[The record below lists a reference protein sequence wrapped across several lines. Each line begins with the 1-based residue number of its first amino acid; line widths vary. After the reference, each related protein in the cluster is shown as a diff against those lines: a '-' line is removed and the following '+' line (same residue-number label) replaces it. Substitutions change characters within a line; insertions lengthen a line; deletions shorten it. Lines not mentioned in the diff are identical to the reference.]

1 MRMPKST
8 FKLVSVLFFIVA
20 FFSCAAKSKDATTL
34 SSSETSEEKVTQMDL
49 SGALAISESLG
60 KTIIDIPVSSE
71 TQPHAKY
78 DNSNNIVV
86 SFTPPIAHFDIPV
99 LDTSLVKSVTKSDSN
114 GLVDSVTV
122 FLGTKSKFL
131 LSKQGENIAR
141 LVLVPDEIPV
151 TSPLPTN
158 YISSLDFRERKEGLQ
173 ITAYSSLPFEVT
185 PKDSDVFQLQF
196 AKAQFLENLLKKYDL
211 SQLRTPIK
219 HVLAQNNDGGALLSL
234 AGVRNPALS
243 IQRKNDE
250 TIILVKVKSESIRR
264 GQPLKI
270 SGKTKASPD
279 ASALDAASD
288 AEIQELNT
296 LFPGMKEHYTGER
309 ISIDLQDADVEL
321 VLRLISEVSGYNL
334 ILDDEISG
342 KISLKLVDIPW
353 DQALDLVLLQ
363 RNLGV
368 VMKGNI
374 MRVASAAKLEAERAQ
389 LQKAREA
396 AMQAKAS
403 LENLAPLKTDYI
415 QINYSTA
422 ADFEGKVKTFISPR
436 GSVSS
441 DPRTNILIVTDTE
454 ATLKRI
460 SSFIKKLDRAERQV
474 MIEARVVYATD
485 EFQRSLGVK
494 WGTGYATE
502 SKENEPKE
510 QWRGR
515 VGSTG
520 LNMINTVNG
529 ITLGGS
535 IGKYLGKDLFA
546 LDASLQLGEAKNL
559 VKTISSPRILTLNNN
574 RAEIQQ
580 GTKLATATESSSGGT
595 TTEYEEAVLRISVLP
610 QITPDNKLILDLE
623 INDDSPKSDG
633 RDIDTKQTKTKMMV
647 NDRETIVIGG
657 VQKTTETTGS
667 NKVPGIGDIPGLGWL
682 FKNTYDSK
690 SKAELLIFIQPR
702 IL

>member
-20 FFSCAAKSKDATTL
+20 FSSCAAKSKDATTL
-34 SSSETSEEKVTQMDL
+34 SSSETSEEKVTQTDL

-86 SFTPPIAHFDIPV
+86 SFTPPIVHFDIPV

-141 LVLVPDEIPV
+141 LVLVPDEIPA

-270 SGKTKASPD
+270 SGKTK
-279 ASALDAASD
+279 
-288 AEIQELNT
+288 
-296 LFPGMKEHYTGER
+296 
-309 ISIDLQDADVEL
+309 
-321 VLRLISEVSGYNL
+321 VSF
-334 ILDDEISG
+334 
-342 KISLKLVDIPW
+342 ISL
-353 DQALDLVLLQ
+353 
-363 RNLGV
+363 NLS
-368 VMKGNI
+368 
-374 MRVASAAKLEAERAQ
+374 SA
-389 LQKAREA
+389 
-396 AMQAKAS
+396 
-403 LENLAPLKTDYI
+403 P
-415 QINYSTA
+415 
-422 ADFEGKVKTFISPR
+422 
-436 GSVSS
+436 GS
-441 DPRTNILIVTDTE
+441 
-454 ATLKRI
+454 
-460 SSFIKKLDRAERQV
+460 
-474 MIEARVVYATD
+474 
-485 EFQRSLGVK
+485 
-494 WGTGYATE
+494 
-502 SKENEPKE
+502 
-510 QWRGR
+510 
-515 VGSTG
+515 
-520 LNMINTVNG
+520 
-529 ITLGGS
+529 
-535 IGKYLGKDLFA
+535 
-546 LDASLQLGEAKNL
+546 
-559 VKTISSPRILTLNNN
+559 
-574 RAEIQQ
+574 
-580 GTKLATATESSSGGT
+580 
-595 TTEYEEAVLRISVLP
+595 
-610 QITPDNKLILDLE
+610 
-623 INDDSPKSDG
+623 
-633 RDIDTKQTKTKMMV
+633 
-647 NDRETIVIGG
+647 
-657 VQKTTETTGS
+657 
-667 NKVPGIGDIPGLGWL
+667 
-682 FKNTYDSK
+682 
-690 SKAELLIFIQPR
+690 LLICG
-702 IL
+702 